1 MNNRKL
7 LRKYVGRFIARL
19 KPSLRQGYD
28 IRAIIYPARAKGA
41 IVEMRIVE
49 ASKPTIKFTPDFDT
63 VNRALKGI
71 EQRLIGGNID
81 SVSFSGTNAY
91 LEGDRILLIKG
102 DDSHAHWS
110 NSAVEVD
117 LKKILSSKDEHS

>member
-1 MNNRKL
+1 
-7 LRKYVGRFIARL
+7 
-19 KPSLRQGYD
+19 
-28 IRAIIYPARAKGA
+28 
-41 IVEMRIVE
+41 MRIVE

-71 EQRLIGGNID
+71 EQRLIKGNID

-117 LKKILSSKDEHS
+117 LKKILSNKDEHS